1 MSKSIKII
9 IFLLMGGCGG
19 SNTVMI
25 NGLISNDELTSSINA
40 LISCIGVLTYIL
52 N

>member
-1 MSKSIKII
+1 MSKSIKIAI
-9 IFLLMGGCGG
+9 LLLIGGCGG

-25 NGLISNDELTSSINA
+25 NVFISNDELFSSINA